1 MPDDPVV
8 VIGYARTP
16 FRSAGAADPQLPVDR
31 LGALAVDEILRRTG
45 IDPAEVDALYAGIGP
60 ASAGSA
66 RAAALASRLPPSTPA
81 LAVMRGAC
89 SGLSALGLGW
99 KDLAGGHAEVVLCGG
114 YDRAADPAPP
124 ALEPA
129 AAEPAP
135 GVTRAALDEWAARS
149 HARLARA
156 EAAGFFET
164 ERFAVAG
171 LVDGAADAPAA
182 GAAFLM
188 LATAAKAARLGV
200 KPLARITSYAQVAE
214 EPALE
219 ARDPALAIRRLMK
232 AQGRAMYEIDLLEID
247 EPDAAPPVAS
257 TLRLG
262 SLDPALT
269 AEIRERTNVH
279 GGALALGHPPAAA
292 GARLALTL
300 VNALAQRGGGRGVA
314 AACGDGGQA
323 DAVMV
328 EVE

>member
-1 MPDDPVV
+1 MAANPVV

-16 FRSAGAADPQLPVDR
+16 FRSTGGDALPVPAAP
-31 LGALAVDEILRRTG
+31 LGALAVDELLRRTG
-45 IDPAEVDALYAGIGP
+45 IEPGEVDAFYAGIGP
-60 ASAGSA
+60 AGEGSA
-66 RAAALASRLPPSTPA
+66 RSAVLASRLPPSTPA

-99 KDLAGGHAEVVLCGG
+99 KDLAGGHASVVICGG
-114 YDRAADPAPP
+114 YDCTAHAPP
-124 ALEPA
+124 PSTPPA
-129 AAEPAP
+129 AGEPAP
-135 GVTRAALDEWAARS
+135 GVTREALDEWTARS
-149 HARLARA
+149 HARRARA
-156 EAAGFFET
+156 ETQGFFEA
-164 ERFAVAG
+164 ERFAVGGLADGEAG
-171 LVDGAADAPAA
+171 GPAA
-182 GAAFLM
+182 GAAFLL

-200 KPLARITSYAQVAE
+200 KPLARLVGYAQVAE

-232 AQGRAMYEIDLLEID
+232 TQGRAMYEIDLLEID

-262 SLDPALT
+262 SLDPALV

-279 GGALALGHPPAAA
+279 GGALALGHPPGAA

-323 DAVMV
+323 DAVMI
-328 EVE
+328 ETP